1 MKADCIY
8 CVKGENKCLYFMR
21 QYWKQSLKTEM
32 ERLYEKYHRL
42 MLYTAVKMLKEQM
55 AAEDAVHSSFLKIIR
70 HLDKIRSMDDYCKKR
85 FVLTITEHTAVDMLR
100 KKKKE
105 SFVSFD
111 EMEDW
116 KVPSGGTVDFY
127 ELPEEN
133 QIILAIKNMPLL
145 YRDIFL
151 LKYSSGY
158 ENREIASIF
167 GITEESV
174 RKRISRGKKKL
185 EEILNKEGVL

>member
-1 MKADCIY
+1 MLIFYAAIL
-8 CVKGENKCLYFMR
+8 ETE
-21 QYWKQSLKTEM
+21 SEKTEM